1 MAALHLPKRFIV
13 RRERRTQQ
21 LDSRRCIEGL
31 RNSFPACAPATSHF
45 SSPHF
50 GRSSIMQ
57 RICLFSGIAIAAF
70 AATNAFAQVPDSIQ
84 RGQGISQNPANPSVR
99 ADRPMHDQYQTPSTH
114 MQAYGTPGRRYSIAP
129 RASRTVVGQSAD
141 AELATCLSI
150 DNQGEID
157 AGHMALQK
165 SQNDDVKQFAQE
177 MVNAH
182 AKMIQDLQRFTG
194 GVAQTSAAAP
204 AEAGRAPASN
214 VQQAGGVAHPSAN
227 GLDHIALKQ
236 ELADQCKQTM
246 QREWSEKSGA
256 EFDKCYIGQQIGAH
270 LHAIDAMRVAQNHAS
285 PELRQTLD
293 QGVQTA
299 SAHLQHAKDLM
310 KKLESQSASK

>member
-1 MAALHLPKRFIV
+1 
-13 RRERRTQQ
+13 
-21 LDSRRCIEGL
+21 
-31 RNSFPACAPATSHF
+31 
-45 SSPHF
+45 
-50 GRSSIMQ
+50 MQ
-57 RICLFSGIAIAAF
+57 RICLFSGIAIAAI
-70 AATNAFAQVPDSIQ
+70 AVTTTNAIAQVPDSIQ

-99 ADRPMHDQYQTPSTH
+99 ADKPSHDQFQTPRTH
-114 MQAYGTPGRRYSIAP
+114 MQDFGTPGRRYSIAP
-129 RASRTVVGQSAD
+129 RASRTIVGQSAD

-157 AGHMALQK
+157 AAHMALQK
-165 SQNDDVKQFAQE
+165 SQNAEVKQFAQE
-177 MVNAH
+177 MVDAH

-194 GVAQTSAAAP
+194 GAVQTSATAP
-204 AEAGRAPASN
+204 AGAGQAPVGT
-214 VQQAGGVAHPSAN
+214 VQQAGGAAHQAAN

-246 QREWSEKSGA
+246 QREWGEKSGA

-285 PELRQTLD
+285 PELQQALD

-310 KKLESQSASK
+310 KKLEGQSASR